1 MLDRQ
6 LPHTEPLAGRITTSV
21 PFTESHIP
29 ALKEIAYAFP
39 EEFALTSTPANDAQA
54 EKYFGTAL
62 ADQAAGR
69 GHPVVVKYAAT
80 GEVLGMSRL
89 TEIHHHHKRAEIGF
103 TWFHPKVF
111 GTAVNVDSKL
121 ALLGFAFEELGLI
134 RVQLHTDPKNIRSQR
149 AILALGAHFE
159 GIAKRHMFNKHG
171 EVRDSLIYAITDQTW
186 PYAKTHLLQRLERR
200 LASTPRTPRT

>member
-1 MLDRQ
+1 MLDQ
-6 LPHTEPLAGRITTSV
+6 FLPHTETLTGRITTSV
-21 PFTESHIP
+21 PFNESHLP

-39 EEFALTSTPANDAQA
+39 EEFALTSTPANDQQA
-54 EKYFGTAL
+54 EKYFGTAF
-62 ADQAAGR
+62 ADQASGKA
-69 GHPVVVKYAAT
+69 HPVVVQYAAT

-121 ALLGFAFEELGLI
+121 SLLTFAFEELGLI

-159 GIAKRHMFNKHG
+159 GISKRHMFNKHG
-171 EVRDSLIYAITDQTW
+171 EVRDSLIYAITDETW
-186 PYAKTHLLQRLERR
+186 PYAKTHLEERLERR
-200 LASTPRTPRT
+200 LAAAPRT